1 MSYWGYE
8 DDSTTT
14 LPPIREHVRSHRAVR
29 SHQGVRSHRGR
40 RPSVP
45 APPPPPDTALR
56 KGIRGVG
63 EVLITCGLIV
73 MLFAGY
79 EVWGKQVIIQHQQTR
94 YDQQLAQAWKKPT
107 SKHKADDAPP
117 LPGHALARLYIP
129 RFNKKLVVVQGV
141 QPSDIAN
148 APGHYPDSAMP
159 GQIGNFAIAGHRE
172 EAIFP
177 RNFNE
182 LTAGNYLVVQTRT
195 TWFVYQVYQQ
205 EIVLPTQT
213 DVVNPVPDKP
223 AGTVPSKALITL
235 TTCNPWWDNYQ
246 RLIIHGTLIRA
257 QPTTGGKPSE
267 LEGM

>member
-1 MSYWGYE
+1 MSGWGYE
-8 DDSTTT
+8 DDSTIV
-14 LPPIREHVRSHRAVR
+14 LPPIREHVRSHRAR
-29 SHQGVRSHRGR
+29 PRHGR

-56 KGIRGVG
+56 KAIRGVG
-63 EVLITCGLIV
+63 EVLITCGLVV

-79 EVWGKQVIIQHQQTR
+79 EVWGKQVLIQHQQDK
-94 YDQQLAQAWKKPT
+94 YDQQLSQAWQGPP
-107 SKHKADDAPP
+107 SKHKADDAAP

-129 RFNKKLVVVQGV
+129 RFDKKLVVVQGV
-141 QPSDIAN
+141 TPQDIAN

-159 GQIGNFAIAGHRE
+159 GQIGNFAVAGHRE

-177 RNFNE
+177 RNFDQ
-182 LTAGNYLVVQTRT
+182 LTPGNYLVVQTRT

-205 EIVLPTQT
+205 EIVDPHQT

-223 AGTVPSKALITL
+223 LGTVPTKAQITL

-246 RLIIHGTLIRA
+246 RLIIHGTLVRA
-257 QPTTGGKPSE
+257 QPTTGGKPNE